1 MNMMDDYSVRR
12 RHVPY
17 LSPSLPTNHFMPHK
31 MFIFAYE
38 TGPLGYLV
46 STRKALRILLAHK
59 LRDARLQLFLLKWA
73 GALLAAVA
81 AGICGF
87 NLMPMFLATGV
98 VAPAVCLIALL
109 LWLGAGDIFLK
120 FALED
125 ERFYNLATKSH
136 ALNVFEDTDL
146 SLPQP
151 GN

>member
-1 MNMMDDYSVRR
+1 M
-12 RHVPY
+12 
-17 LSPSLPTNHFMPHK
+17 
-31 MFIFAYE
+31 
-38 TGPLGYLV
+38 
-46 STRKALRILLAHK
+46 
-59 LRDARLQLFLLKWA
+59 FLLKWA

-98 VAPAVCLIALL
+98 FTPAVFLIALL
-109 LWLGAGDIFLK
+109 LWLEAGDIFLK